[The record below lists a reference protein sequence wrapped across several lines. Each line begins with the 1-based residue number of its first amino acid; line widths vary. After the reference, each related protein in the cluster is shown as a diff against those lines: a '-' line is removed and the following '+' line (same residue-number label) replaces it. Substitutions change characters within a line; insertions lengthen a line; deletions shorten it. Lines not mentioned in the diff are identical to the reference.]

1 MSELKAVSVRKT
13 TCIMEHM
20 VGELH
25 GEWVTIII
33 NLPALYGMLQAELTY
48 RHDSREVVFY
58 FKLDN
63 GLVSNRHYIITS
75 PAHIDRVKRDE
86 NGKWTVFVS
95 DGE

>member
-1 MSELKAVSVRKT
+1 MSELKAVCVEKT

-25 GEWVTIII
+25 GEWVTIVI
-33 NLPALYGMLQAELTY
+33 NLPALYGRLQAELTY

-63 GLVSNRHYIITS
+63 GLVSHRHYMITS
-75 PAHIDRVKRDE
+75 PQDIDRVKRDE
-86 NGKWTVFVS
+86 NGKWTVFIS
-95 DGE
+95 GE